1 MRKVAL
7 YGGSG
12 RRYFWMSVVS
22 SALLV
27 IGARPAW
34 AACDADGLQA
44 SGAVYRICM
53 PPAAAWNGNLVIWA
67 HGYVAFNEPIEI
79 PEDQL
84 RLPDGTLLP
93 DLVNALGFAFATTSY
108 AVNGTAVRQ
117 GLADVADLVQIFKD
131 QKGPVGKVY
140 ITGASEGGLVTA
152 LATEQ
157 HPELFAG
164 GLAACGPIGTFRGQV
179 NYYGDFRAVFD
190 YFYPGPLPGEPTEI
204 PPALIA
210 NWDAYYEGVIKPV
223 VFAPANLNRTRE
235 FIKAALVPAETANF
249 WPTAEK
255 SIRDGLWYNVFG
267 TNDII
272 EKLGGQPFDNLRRYY
287 FGTSNDFQLNILVR
301 RLQAD
306 PLALSE
312 MSAHYDT
319 TGRLS
324 RPLVTLQ
331 TSLDQQVP
339 AWHQNVYTLK
349 AIASGSLDKIVPLR
363 VNRYGHCNFTAA
375 EVLVS
380 FAVMVLKA
388 EGYFDTARME
398 RALAVPDTRAEFRRL
413 ARQYGLP
420 RKALRR

>member
-1 MRKVAL
+1 
-7 YGGSG
+7 
-12 RRYFWMSVVS
+12 MSVVAAGFL
-22 SALLV
+22 ALAATRQA
-27 IGARPAW
+27 G
-34 AACDADGLQA
+34 AACEADGLQA

-53 PPAAAWNGNLVIWA
+53 PEAASWNGRLVIWA
-67 HGYVAFNEPIEI
+67 HGYVAFNEPVEI

-93 DLVNALGFAFATTSY
+93 DLINALGFAFATTSY
-108 AVNGTAVRQ
+108 STNGTAVRQ
-117 GLADVADLVQIFKD
+117 GLADVADLVQVFKD

-140 ITGASEGGLVTA
+140 LTGASEGGLITA

-157 HPELFAG
+157 RPDLFAG
-164 GLAACGPIGTFRGQV
+164 GVAACGPIGTFRGQV
-179 NYYGDFRAVFD
+179 NYFGDFRAVFD
-190 YFYPGPLPGEPTEI
+190 YFYPGLLPGEPTEI

-223 VFAPANLNRTRE
+223 VFAPANQARTRE
-235 FIKAALVPAETANF
+235 LIKAAFVPADPANF

-272 EKLGGQPFDNLRRYY
+272 QKLGGQPFDNTQRYY
-287 FGTSNDFQLNILVR
+287 YGTGNDFLLNVLVN

-306 PLALSE
+306 AAALAE
-312 MSAHYDT
+312 MRAHYDT

-339 AWHQNVYTLK
+339 VWHQDVYTLK
-349 AIASGSLDKIVPLR
+349 ALAAGSLSQLIPLR
-363 VNRYGHCNFTAA
+363 VKRYGHCNFTAA

-380 FAVMVLKA
+380 FALMVLKA

-398 RALAVPDTRAEFRRL
+398 KAIAAPRTRVEFQRL

-420 RKALRR
+420 RKLVRR

>member
-1 MRKVAL
+1 V
-7 YGGSG
+7 
-12 RRYFWMSVVS
+12 
-22 SALLV
+22 
-27 IGARPAW
+27 
-34 AACDADGLQA
+34 
-44 SGAVYRICM
+44 
-53 PPAAAWNGNLVIWA
+53 
-67 HGYVAFNEPIEI
+67 EI

-93 DLVNALGFAFATTSY
+93 DLINALGFAFATTSY
-108 AVNGTAVRQ
+108 STNGTAVRQ
-117 GLADVADLVQIFKD
+117 GLADVADLVQVFKD
-131 QKGPVGKVY
+131 QKGPVAKVY
-140 ITGASEGGLVTA
+140 LTGASEGGLITA

-157 HPELFAG
+157 RPDLFAG
-164 GLAACGPIGTFRGQV
+164 GVAACGPIGTFRGQV
-179 NYYGDFRAVFD
+179 NYFGDFRAVFD
-190 YFYPGPLPGEPTEI
+190 YFYPGLLPGEPTEI

-223 VFAPANLNRTRE
+223 VFATANQARTRE
-235 FIKAALVPAETANF
+235 LIKAALVPTDPANF

-272 EKLGGQPFDNLRRYY
+272 QKLGGQPFDNTQRYY
-287 FGTSNDFQLNILVR
+287 FGTSNDFLLNVLVN

-306 PLALSE
+306 APALAE
-312 MSAHYDT
+312 MRAHYDT

-339 AWHQNVYTLK
+339 VWHQDVYTLK
-349 AIASGSLDKIVPLR
+349 AIAAGSLSQLIPLR

-380 FAVMVLKA
+380 FALMVLKA

-398 RALAVPDTRAEFRRL
+398 KAIAAPRTRIEFQRL

-420 RKALRR
+420 RKLARR